1 MKARN
6 YRPSGPPPPEA
17 LPKRQRKQKRSSE
30 WVLRHDRTVST
41 HVPAH
46 APAFKRA
53 VKAQLADMRRKQA
66 VVSELAS
73 AVRAL
78 RPASRAKLTSLLV
91 RR

>member
-6 YRPSGPPPPEA
+6 YRPQGPPPPEA

-30 WVLRHDRTVST
+30 WVLRHDRTRSA

-53 VKAQLADMRRKQA
+53 VKAQLADMARRQA
-66 VVSELAS
+66 VVSDLAS

-78 RPASRAKLTSLLV
+78 RPASRAELASLL

>member
-6 YRPSGPPPPEA
+6 YRPQGPPPPEA

-30 WVLRHDRTVST
+30 WVLRHDRTRST
-41 HVPAH
+41 HVPA
-46 APAFKRA
+46 ASPTFKRA
-53 VKAQLADMRRKQA
+53 VRSQLADMRRKQA

-78 RPASRAKLTSLLV
+78 RPATQAELASLL
-91 RR
+91 RA

>member
-6 YRPSGPPPPEA
+6 FRPQGPPPPEA
-17 LPKRQRKQKRSSE
+17 LPKRQRRQKRSSE

-41 HVPAH
+41 HVPA
-46 APAFKRA
+46 ASPAFKRA
-53 VKAQLADMRRKQA
+53 VKAQLDDMRRKQA
-66 VVSELAS
+66 VASDLAS

-78 RPASRAKLTSLLV
+78 RPASRAELDSLL